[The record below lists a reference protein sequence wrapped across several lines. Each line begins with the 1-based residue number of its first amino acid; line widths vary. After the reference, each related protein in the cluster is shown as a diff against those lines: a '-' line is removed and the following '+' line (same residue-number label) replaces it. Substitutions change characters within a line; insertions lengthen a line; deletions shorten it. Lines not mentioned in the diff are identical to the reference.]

1 MLQDTTASQD
11 RIRSHLLALV
21 GPRDPY
27 ANLPALDAAADYLA
41 QEFGRYGLA
50 VSEEPFE
57 TEGRRF
63 RNIVGTCRGT
73 TAPETQVLIVAHYDT
88 KPGTPGADDNASAVA
103 AMLEVARLLTPRRWQ
118 RTLQFVGFTLEEYGY
133 QGSRRFARQA
143 RREGRQIL
151 GVLDL
156 EMVGF
161 TSQAQRLPPGIRARM
176 TGDFIGVVGNRR
188 SRGLVETFVESARQS
203 VPALPVETLIVAW
216 NGRLLP
222 IVRLSDHAPFWDA
235 GFPGVMITD
244 TAFLRN
250 PHYHEPSDTLET
262 LDLPFL
268 TQVTTAVAATA
279 ANLARLEDASAD
291 PDRASSSVGRTP

>member
-1 MLQDTTASQD
+1 MIQDTTASQKRLHAD
-11 RIRSHLLALV
+11 LLALI
-21 GPRDPY
+21 GPRDPH
-27 ANLPALDAAADYLA
+27 ANLHALNAAADYVA
-41 QEFGRYGLA
+41 MEFARCGLE

-57 TEGRRF
+57 MEGRRF
-63 RNIVGTCRGT
+63 RNIVGTCAGT
-73 TAPETQVLIVAHYDT
+73 TAAEERILVVAHYDT

-103 AMLEVARLLTPRRWQ
+103 AMLEVARLLAPRRWQ

-143 RREGRQIL
+143 KREGRQIL

-156 EMVGF
+156 EMVGY
-161 TSQAQRLPPGIRARM
+161 TSQSQRLPAGIRAR
-176 TGDFIGVVGNRR
+176 TSGDFIGVVGNRR
-188 SRGLVETFVESARQS
+188 SRGLIDAFVESARQS
-203 VPALPVETLIVAW
+203 VPTLPVETLIVTW

-235 GFPGVMITD
+235 GFPAVMVTD

-268 TQVTTAVAATA
+268 TQVTTATAATA
-279 ANLARLEDASAD
+279 ARLVL
-291 PDRASSSVGRTP
+291 PDLS

>member
-1 MLQDTTASQD
+1 MIQNTTASRD
-11 RIRSHLLALV
+11 RLRAHLLALV

-27 ANLPALDAAADYLA
+27 ANLRALDAAADYVA
-41 QEFGRYGLA
+41 QEFGRCGLH
-50 VSEEPFE
+50 VSEEPFLVD
-57 TEGRRF
+57 GSRF
-63 RNIVGTCRGT
+63 RNVVGTCPGGT
-73 TAPETQVLIVAHYDT
+73 MVEEQVLVVAHYDT

-103 AMLEVARLLTPRRWQ
+103 AMLEASRLLAASRWR

-143 RREGRQIL
+143 KREGRRIV

-161 TSQAQRLPPGIRARM
+161 TCQAQRLPPGIRART

-203 VPALPVETLIVAW
+203 VPSLPVETLIVTW

-235 GFPGVMITD
+235 GFPAVMITD

-268 TQVTTAVAATA
+268 TQVTTATAATA
-279 ANLARLEDASAD
+279 ARLALVETGPCD
-291 PDRASSSVGRTP
+291 SSPTSV

>member
-1 MLQDTTASQD
+1 MTPPHDKNLDTAASQD
-11 RIRSHLLALV
+11 RIRTHLLNLV

-27 ANLPALDAAADYLA
+27 ANLQALDAAADYVA
-41 QEFGRYGLA
+41 GEFGRCGLA

-57 TEGRRF
+57 AEGRRV
-63 RNIVGTCRGT
+63 RNIVGTCPGARLQ
-73 TAPETQVLIVAHYDT
+73 EEVLVVAHYDT

-103 AMLEVARLLTPRRWQ
+103 AMLEAARLLSSRRWQ
-118 RTLQFVGFTLEEYGY
+118 RTLTFVGFTLEEYGY

-143 RREGRQIL
+143 KRERRQIV

-161 TSQAQRLPPGIRARM
+161 TSQSQRLPAGIRART

-188 SRGLVETFVESARQS
+188 SRGLVEAFVGSAGRS
-203 VPALPVETLIVAW
+203 VPSLPVETLIVTW

-235 GFPGVMITD
+235 GFPAVMITD

-262 LDLPFL
+262 LDIPFL
-268 TQVTTAVAATA
+268 TQVTTATAATA
-279 ANLARLEDASAD
+279 ADLALS
-291 PDRASSSVGRTP
+291 TT

>member
-1 MLQDTTASQD
+1 MIQNTTASQD
-11 RIRSHLLALV
+11 RLRAHLLALV

-27 ANLPALDAAADYLA
+27 VNLRALDAAADYVA
-41 QEFGRYGLA
+41 QEFGRCGLH

-57 TEGRRF
+57 VDGSRF
-63 RNIVGTCRGT
+63 RNVVGTCPG
-73 TAPETQVLIVAHYDT
+73 ETMAEERILVVAHYDT

-103 AMLEVARLLTPRRWQ
+103 AMLEAARLLAASRWR

-143 RREGRQIL
+143 KREGRQIV

-161 TSQAQRLPPGIRARM
+161 TSQAQRLPPGIRART

-203 VPALPVETLIVAW
+203 VPSLPVETLIVTW
-216 NGRLLP
+216 NGRILP

-235 GFPGVMITD
+235 GFPAVMITD

-268 TQVTTAVAATA
+268 TQVTTATAATA
-279 ANLARLEDASAD
+279 ARLAIAETGQCDSSPASM
-291 PDRASSSVGRTP
+291 